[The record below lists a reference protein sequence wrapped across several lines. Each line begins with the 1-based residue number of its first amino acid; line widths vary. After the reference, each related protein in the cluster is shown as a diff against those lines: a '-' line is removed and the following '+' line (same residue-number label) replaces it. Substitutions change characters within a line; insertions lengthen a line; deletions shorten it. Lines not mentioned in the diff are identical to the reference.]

1 MMSKEYRKSTERITP
16 YRLQREKRNAK
27 AERRERPQ
35 RETVCAYF
43 GRETIVWCNPG
54 RISLRGAKD
63 EGVRLSLGN
72 RDDSS
77 INYRYGLVHIMEGIS
92 HKTSVLIQ

>member
-43 GRETIVWCNPG
+43 GWETIVWCNPG
-54 RISLRGAKD
+54 RISLRGAKG
-63 EGVRLSLGN
+63 EGGTPKLGESGRLFYKISLRNSTHFVGAFCSAGGT
-72 RDDSS
+72 R
-77 INYRYGLVHIMEGIS
+77 V
-92 HKTSVLIQ
+92 

>member
-54 RISLRGAKD
+54 RISLRGAKG
-63 EGVRLSLGN
+63 EGGTPKLGESGRLFYKISLRNSTHFVGAFCSAGGT
-72 RDDSS
+72 R
-77 INYRYGLVHIMEGIS
+77 V
-92 HKTSVLIQ
+92 